1 MKITPVNPIMPIQ
14 ATLADKGQQEEH
26 LINKVKDVLDMY
38 KDSEIN
44 LASEASRD
52 EIATNIVKNVYL

>member
-1 MKITPVNPIMPIQ
+1 MKITPINSTVSIQ
-14 ATLADKGQQEEH
+14 DALSDRNQQEER
-26 LINKVKDVLDMY
+26 LINKVKDVLEMY
-38 KDSEIN
+38 KDTQTN